1 MRKINRKC
9 NNNESFMYSIII
21 SLRYYDIS
29 HNPERITKLRPYI
42 NNYNFTNNT
51 ANGFEMYN
59 PHVSL
64 EIMDE
69 DEKLLLIINAC
80 NNKAVIFELNN
91 CRYAAIKPM
100 KNKYIKLKKILQSF
114 THKEIN
120 DMTMQKITH

>member
-80 NNKAVIFELNN
+80 NNKAVIIELNN

>member
-1 MRKINRKC
+1 
-9 NNNESFMYSIII
+9 MYSIII

-80 NNKAVIFELNN
+80 NNKAVIIELNN